1 MSESLLPNSIIS
13 HYRIVSRI
21 GAGGMGEVY
30 LAQDTSELGRN
41 VALKIVPAEVAQNKD
56 RLQRFTQE
64 ARTVSN
70 LNHPN
75 ILTVYEFGQSDT
87 ASFIATEYIDGVT
100 LRQHL
105 SSRRLKLIDVLDV
118 TIQIVAALNAAHE
131 AGITHRDLKPENVM
145 VRKDH
150 IVKVLDFGLAKL
162 SEPAALAG
170 GSDKSEASEDAT
182 KVFVQTEPGLV
193 MGTVSY
199 MSPEQSV
206 GKGIDQRTDIWSIG
220 VVLYE
225 MLAGCVPFQG
235 KDIHRQIIAI
245 QETEPAPVSQL
256 VEGVPDRLEE
266 IVFKCLAKEKDER
279 YQSAKD
285 LLIDLRNL
293 RRRLE
298 VDAEIERTVAPGLR
312 STSGGTSRVSTQGLQ
327 SNAGATSAVQVPTAS
342 SAEYVVTGIK
352 QHKLAAAIVV
362 LVLVAGGIGL
372 GIFMR
377 ARNTEGAIDSVA
389 VLPFEN
395 KSNAADTDYLSDG
408 LAESL
413 IYRLSQ
419 LPNLKVS
426 PTSSVM
432 RYKGKEADVKTI
444 AGELGVSAV
453 MTGRIAQ
460 RGDNLT
466 ISVELVDTRN
476 NKLLWGEQYERK
488 ISELLTTQ
496 REIAAEI
503 ANKLQLKLSGEGE
516 QKLAK
521 KYTDSNEA
529 YQLYLKGLFHFANR
543 TKEDVQKAIGYF
555 QQATRLDPNFALA
568 YVGISQSYSLMPSYS
583 YLSPKDAFPQAKAA
597 AQKALEIDPLL
608 ADAHAALATTFAAY
622 EWNWVEAERE
632 FKQAIEL
639 NPNVADIHYR
649 YGLIYL
655 IPAGRMDEA
664 IREIKRALE
673 LEPLS
678 IAMNANLAGAYMYA
692 RQNDLALAQARK
704 TFDLEPGH
712 ITARVWLTNVYE
724 SLGMY
729 SEAIA
734 LSEESTKN
742 HTSDQYFLFYAGYA
756 YAKTGRRDKAEDAIK
771 KLRDLEKTEPVDPY
785 LLATLYVGLGDK
797 DKALVELEKSF
808 NERGYYVPLL
818 RVDPLMDP
826 LRDDPRFADL
836 IERIGLPK

>member
-13 HYRIVSRI
+13 HYRILSKI
-21 GAGGMGEVY
+21 GAGGMGELY
-30 LAQDTSELGRN
+30 LAQDTSELGRT
-41 VALKIVPAEVAQNKD
+41 VALKIVPAEVAKDKD
-56 RLQRFTQE
+56 RLQRFAQE

-75 ILTVYEFGQSDT
+75 IITVYEFGQTDF
-87 ASFIATEYIDGVT
+87 ASFIATEYVDGVT

-105 SSRRLKLIDVLDV
+105 SNRRLKLIDVLDV
-118 TIQIVAALNAAHE
+118 AIQIVGALNAAHE

-145 VRKDH
+145 VRRDH
-150 IVKVLDFGLAKL
+150 IVKVLDFGLAKMTAP
-162 SEPAALAG
+162 SSGTAI
-170 GSDKSEASEDAT
+170 DSEAGT

-199 MSPEQSV
+199 MSPEQSM

-225 MLAGCVPFQG
+225 MIAGCVPFQG

-245 QETEPAPVSQL
+245 QETEPAPLSQL
-256 VEGVPDRLEE
+256 VEGVPERLEE

-293 RRRLE
+293 RRRLD

-352 QHKLAAAIVV
+352 GHKIIAVIMV
-362 LVLVAGGIGL
+362 LVLVAGIIGL
-372 GIFMR
+372 GLFWR
-377 ARNTEGAIDSVA
+377 ARNSTAEGTINSIAVMPFQNRSANADS
-389 VLPFEN
+389 E
-395 KSNAADTDYLSDG
+395 YLSDG

-419 LPNLKVS
+419 LPSLKVS
-426 PTSSVM
+426 PTSSVF
-432 RYKGKEADVKTI
+432 RYKGKETDVQKI
-444 AGELGVSAV
+444 GNELGVSAV
-453 MTGRIAQ
+453 LTGRIVQ
-460 RGDNLT
+460 RGENLT
-466 ISVELVDTRN
+466 ISVELVDVRN

-488 ISELLTTQ
+488 MSELLTTQ
-496 REIAAEI
+496 REIAGEI
-503 ANKLQLKLSGEGE
+503 TNKLQLKLSGEGE

-543 TKEDVQKAIGYF
+543 TKEDVQKSIGYF
-555 QQATRLDPNFALA
+555 QQATKLDPNFALA

-583 YLSPKDAFPQAKAA
+583 YLSPKEAFPQAKAA
-597 AQKALEIDPLL
+597 AQKALEIDPSL
-608 ADAHAALATTFAAY
+608 ADAHAALATTLAAY
-622 EWNWVEAERE
+622 DWNWVEAERE
-632 FKQAIEL
+632 FKRAIEL

-655 IPAGRMDEA
+655 IPAGRTDEA

-692 RQNDLALAQARK
+692 RQNDRALEQARK
-704 TFDLEPGH
+704 TYDLEPNH
-712 ITARVWLTNVYE
+712 ITARVWLANVYE

-729 SEAIA
+729 NEAIA
-734 LSEESTKN
+734 LSEEYLKN
-742 HTSDQYFLFYAGYA
+742 HLSDQYFLLYSGYA
-756 YAKTGRRDKAEDAIK
+756 YAKTGRREKAEDAIK

-785 LLATLYVGLGDK
+785 TFAVLYVGLGDK
-797 DKALVELEKSF
+797 DKAIVELEKSF

-818 RVDPLMDP
+818 SVDPLMDP
-826 LRDDPRFADL
+826 LRDDARFAAL
-836 IERIGLPK
+836 LKRVGLPK